1 MISLNGN
8 IHFQERNILKFRSDD
23 MEDSIRN
30 IIESLEWCF
39 KDADVHNF
47 DLESEVCLNMT
58 FKELQ
63 ILLYELH
70 KEHGVVIDE
79 GYDIED
85 WIYKE
90 VYDEI

>member
-1 MISLNGN
+1 
-8 IHFQERNILKFRSDD
+8 

-39 KDADVHNF
+39 KDAEAHNF

-63 ILLYELH
+63 FLLYELH
-70 KEHGVVIDE
+70 KEYGVVIDE

>member
-1 MISLNGN
+1 
-8 IHFQERNILKFRSDD
+8 

-39 KDADVHNF
+39 KDADTHNF
-47 DLESEVCLNMT
+47 DLESEIYLSMT

-63 ILLYELH
+63 FLLYKLH
-70 KEHGVVIDE
+70 EEYGVIIDG

>member
-1 MISLNGN
+1 
-8 IHFQERNILKFRSDD
+8 

-30 IIESLEWCF
+30 IIENLECCF
-39 KDADVHNF
+39 NDADVHNF
-47 DLESEVCLNMT
+47 DLESEVYLNMT

-63 ILLYELH
+63 FLLYELH

-79 GYDIED
+79 DCDIED